1 NGFIR
6 NINKAIGLINKIP
19 GVNISTITPLSIPK
33 LATGGM
39 IDQPTLAMVGEAG
52 KEAVLPID
60 KDRGAMTQIANM
72 LAEKMDGEGGD
83 GEFEATVDGE
93 VLFRVVMRRLNRK
106 RRQKGLPVIE
116 Y

>member
-1 NGFIR
+1 MAING
-6 NINKAIGLINKIP
+6 AIKLINLIP
-19 GVNISTITPLSIPK
+19 GVSITPLAPLAIPK

-39 IDQPTLAMVGEAG
+39 IEQPTLAMVGEAG

-60 KDRGAMTQIANM
+60 KDRGAMAQIASM
-72 LAEKMDGEGGD
+72 LAENMGGEGGD

-93 VLFRVVMRRLNRK
+93 VLFRVVMKRLNRK
-106 RRQKGLPVIE
+106 RRQKGLPIIE